1 MQNIC
6 SVSGCKSPC
15 EGHGYC
21 IKHYKRWRKYGDPFY
36 TSVVRGDFSK
46 KYPAEFRAH
55 KGMLSRC
62 YNKNRDDYPSYGG
75 RGITVC
81 EEWRGTFGML
91 NFLKDMGPKPG
102 PEYSIDRI
110 DNNGNY
116 TPDNCR
122 WATAKEQANNRRR
135 RSSEILFSID
145 GETMNFK
152 EAAAMFGV
160 KYQTAYTR
168 YRDGAPINKVF
179 GTEADIIKI

>member
-1 MQNIC
+1 MRNIC
-6 SVSGCKSPC
+6 SVNGCESPC

-21 IKHYKRWRKYGDPFY
+21 IKHYKRWRKYGDPLY

-55 KGMLSRC
+55 KGILSRC
-62 YNKNRDDYPSYGG
+62 YNKNRDEYPNYGG

-81 EEWRGTFGML
+81 EEWRGAFGML

-110 DNNGNY
+110 DNNGDY
-116 TPDNCR
+116 CPENCR

-152 EAAAMFGV
+152 EASAMFGV

-168 YRDGAPINKVF
+168 YRGGAPINKVF
-179 GTEADIIKI
+179 GTEADIIKV